1 MQSSIKTCDMGSFA
15 RCWSL
20 SLLCVT
26 YGLQGPRA
34 ARRSVRMMAA
44 SGSDKPRVALPSINQ
59 ALLTTCVVGALTNLR
74 GPVAAMIDGAAPP
87 QSVFINGLV
96 LAYAA
101 ANLYKSLA
109 KVGYATLDGRERD
122 SFAREAGELALAGE
136 VPRRV
141 GGYKVATFAGG
152 CFWGTELHFQRIPGV
167 AATCVGYTQG
177 WAGEPNYDQVC
188 GGQTGHTEAL
198 QLLYDPN
205 VVSYEALCYKLLD
218 TVDPTVLNRVRGD
231 AGTQYRH
238 GIYPHSKE
246 QAEAAAAVVE
256 ATQAKYAEPVVTEV
270 KDAAVFWPA
279 ENYHQ
284 QYLEKGGQDA
294 SKDATA
300 EVRCYG

>member
-1 MQSSIKTCDMGSFA
+1 
-15 RCWSL
+15 
-20 SLLCVT
+20 
-26 YGLQGPRA
+26 
-34 ARRSVRMMAA
+34 MAT

-74 GPVAAMIDGAAPP
+74 GPVAAMIDGAPPP

-101 ANLYKSLA
+101 ANLYKSQA

-177 WAGEPNYDQVC
+177 WAGEPNYDQ
-188 GGQTGHTEAL
+188 
-198 QLLYDPN
+198 
-205 VVSYEALCYKLLD
+205 
-218 TVDPTVLNRVRGD
+218 
-231 AGTQYRH
+231 YRH

-279 ENYHQ
+279 ATTTSRTREGRPGRVQ
-284 QYLEKGGQDA
+284 GRDGGGPLSPAKRAVTARRPRGRRARPPPRRA
-294 SKDATA
+294 SGSAREPGEPRRDLDGPRRLVPVEHVPDFAMKPSAQP
-300 EVRCYG
+300 VSSK

>member
-1 MQSSIKTCDMGSFA
+1 MAGSTLKA
-15 RCWSL
+15 GTLLLL
-20 SLLCVT
+20 SVVS
-26 YGLQGPRA
+26 GLQAPRV
-34 ARRSVRMMAA
+34 ARRSSVRLQMAA
-44 SGSDKPRVALPSINQ
+44 SDSKPPVPWPSINQ
-59 ALLTTCVVGALTNLR
+59 VLLSTCVVGALSNLR
-74 GPVAAMIDGAAPP
+74 GPVAAMIDGAAPQP
-87 QSVFINGLV
+87 SVLINGVV

-101 ANLYKSLA
+101 ASLYKSLE
-109 KVGYATLDGRERD
+109 KVGYATLDGRERG
-122 SFAREAGELALAGE
+122 SFAREAGAFALAGE
-136 VPRRV
+136 VPRNV
-141 GGYKVATFAGG
+141 DGYEVATLAGG

-167 AATCVGYTQG
+167 VATCVGYTQG
-177 WAGEPNYDQVC
+177 WAGEPNYDAVC

-205 VVSYEALCYKLLD
+205 VVTYDALCYKLLD

-238 GIYPHSKE
+238 GIYPHTEAQS
-246 QAEAAAAVVE
+246 AAAAVVIA
-256 ATQAKYAEPVVTEV
+256 ATQAKFDEPVVTEV

-294 SKDATA
+294 SKSATA

>member
-1 MQSSIKTCDMGSFA
+1 
-15 RCWSL
+15 
-20 SLLCVT
+20 
-26 YGLQGPRA
+26 
-34 ARRSVRMMAA
+34 MAT

-74 GPVAAMIDGAAPP
+74 GPVAAMIDGAPPP
-87 QSVFINGLV
+87 QSVFINGL
-96 LAYAA
+96 
-101 ANLYKSLA
+101 
-109 KVGYATLDGRERD
+109 VGYATLDGRERD

-141 GGYKVATFAGG
+141 GGSKVATFAGG

-167 AATCVGYTQG
+167 AATRVGYTQG

-205 VVSYEALCYKLLD
+205 VVSYEARCYKLLD

-238 GIYPHSKE
+238 GIYPTQE

-256 ATQAKYAEPVVTEV
+256 ATQAKYAEPVVAEV

>member
-1 MQSSIKTCDMGSFA
+1 
-15 RCWSL
+15 
-20 SLLCVT
+20 
-26 YGLQGPRA
+26 
-34 ARRSVRMMAA
+34 MAA

-74 GPVAAMIDGAAPP
+74 GPVAAMIDGAPPP

-101 ANLYKSLA
+101 ANLYKSQA

-136 VPRRV
+136 
-141 GGYKVATFAGG
+141 
-152 CFWGTELHFQRIPGV
+152 
-167 AATCVGYTQG
+167 G

-300 EVRCYG
+300 EVRCYYG

>member
-1 MQSSIKTCDMGSFA
+1 M
-15 RCWSL
+15 
-20 SLLCVT
+20 
-26 YGLQGPRA
+26 
-34 ARRSVRMMAA
+34 
-44 SGSDKPRVALPSINQ
+44 
-59 ALLTTCVVGALTNLR
+59 
-74 GPVAAMIDGAAPP
+74 
-87 QSVFINGLV
+87 
-96 LAYAA
+96 
-101 ANLYKSLA
+101 
-109 KVGYATLDGRERD
+109 
-122 SFAREAGELALAGE
+122 
-136 VPRRV
+136 
-141 GGYKVATFAGG
+141 
-152 CFWGTELHFQRIPGV
+152 
-167 AATCVGYTQG
+167 
-177 WAGEPNYDQVC
+177 
-188 GGQTGHTEAL
+188 
-198 QLLYDPN
+198 
-205 VVSYEALCYKLLD
+205 KLLD

>member
-1 MQSSIKTCDMGSFA
+1 
-15 RCWSL
+15 
-20 SLLCVT
+20 
-26 YGLQGPRA
+26 
-34 ARRSVRMMAA
+34 MAT

-74 GPVAAMIDGAAPP
+74 GPVAAMIDGAPPP

-167 AATCVGYTQG
+167 AATT
-177 WAGEPNYDQVC
+177 A
-188 GGQTGHTEAL
+188 TAST
-198 QLLYDPN
+198 
-205 VVSYEALCYKLLD
+205 
-218 TVDPTVLNRVRGD
+218 PT
-231 AGTQYRH
+231 
-238 GIYPHSKE
+238 PKE

>member
-1 MQSSIKTCDMGSFA
+1 MPF
-15 RCWSL
+15 
-20 SLLCVT
+20 
-26 YGLQGPRA
+26 
-34 ARRSVRMMAA
+34 
-44 SGSDKPRVALPSINQ
+44 
-59 ALLTTCVVGALTNLR
+59 
-74 GPVAAMIDGAAPP
+74 
-87 QSVFINGLV
+87 
-96 LAYAA
+96 
-101 ANLYKSLA
+101 
-109 KVGYATLDGRERD
+109 
-122 SFAREAGELALAGE
+122 GENIL
-136 VPRRV
+136 
-141 GGYKVATFAGG
+141 
-152 CFWGTELHFQRIPGV
+152 
-167 AATCVGYTQG
+167 
-177 WAGEPNYDQVC
+177 GEPNYDQVC